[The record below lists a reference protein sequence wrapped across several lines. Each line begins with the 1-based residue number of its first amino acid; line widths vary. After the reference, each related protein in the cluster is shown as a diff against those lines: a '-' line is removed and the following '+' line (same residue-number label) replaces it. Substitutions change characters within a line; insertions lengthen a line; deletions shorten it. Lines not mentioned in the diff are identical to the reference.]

1 MISKVLL
8 FPYYLTLK
16 IRNKLY
22 DSGRKATYSFDTPVI
37 CIGNVTVGGT
47 GKTPMAEYAVRVY
60 LERYRVA
67 VLSMGYKR
75 RSKGFVVVGVDDTAD
90 QVGDEPLQ
98 IKRKFPNI
106 TVAVDRN
113 RKRGIDNLLSL
124 ADRPEVIILD
134 DGFQRREILPR
145 KTVFLVDYNR
155 PIFKDELLPI
165 GRLRDLPD
173 QIRRARAVVITK
185 CPEYTDEWE
194 CEKLRKLTRVKPDQ
208 ELFFSKVK
216 YCQPKPIF
224 EEVGDPRYIYS
235 KSVYLFT
242 GVANPRPLEEWL
254 CGQYDTISHE
264 KFKDHHKYTKSD
276 IHKIKTYADKNPLS
290 ILLTTEKDAQRLRSA
305 DVPESLKVRLFYLP
319 IEIDFLTDDDRQRFN
334 QYLLDI

>member
-16 IRNKLY
+16 IRNRLY
-22 DSGRKATYSFDTPVI
+22 DKGRKATYSFDVPVI

-47 GKTPMAEYAVRVY
+47 GKTPMTEYAVRVY
-60 LERYRVA
+60 SEKYKVA

-75 RSKGFVVVGVDDTAD
+75 RSKGFKVVGVNDTAEM
-90 QVGDEPLQ
+90 VGDEPLQ

-124 ADRPEVIILD
+124 ADAPEVIVMD

-254 CGQYDTISHE
+254 CGQYDSISHE

-305 DVPESLKVRLFYLP
+305 DIPENLKVRLFYLP
-319 IEIDFLTDDDRQRFN
+319 IEIDFLTDDDKTRFN
-334 QYLLDI
+334 SYLMDI

>member
-216 YCQPKPIF
+216 Y
-224 EEVGDPRYIYS
+224 
-235 KSVYLFT
+235 
-242 GVANPRPLEEWL
+242 
-254 CGQYDTISHE
+254 
-264 KFKDHHKYTKSD
+264 
-276 IHKIKTYADKNPLS
+276 
-290 ILLTTEKDAQRLRSA
+290 
-305 DVPESLKVRLFYLP
+305 
-319 IEIDFLTDDDRQRFN
+319 
-334 QYLLDI
+334 

>member
-16 IRNKLY
+16 IRNSLY
-22 DSGRKATYSFDTPVI
+22 DSGRKATYSFDVPII

-47 GKTPMAEYAVRVY
+47 GKTPMTEYAVRVY
-60 LERYRVA
+60 SEKYRVA

-75 RSKGFVVVGVDDTAD
+75 RSKGFVVVGVNDSAE

-134 DGFQRREILPR
+134 DGFQRREIVPR

-155 PIFKDELLPI
+155 P
-165 GRLRDLPD
+165 
-173 QIRRARAVVITK
+173 
-185 CPEYTDEWE
+185 
-194 CEKLRKLTRVKPDQ
+194 
-208 ELFFSKVK
+208 
-216 YCQPKPIF
+216 
-224 EEVGDPRYIYS
+224 
-235 KSVYLFT
+235 
-242 GVANPRPLEEWL
+242 
-254 CGQYDTISHE
+254 
-264 KFKDHHKYTKSD
+264 
-276 IHKIKTYADKNPLS
+276 
-290 ILLTTEKDAQRLRSA
+290 
-305 DVPESLKVRLFYLP
+305 
-319 IEIDFLTDDDRQRFN
+319 
-334 QYLLDI
+334 

>member
-1 MISKVLL
+1 MISKILL

-16 IRNKLY
+16 IRNSLY
-22 DSGRKATYSFDTPVI
+22 DSGRRAAHSFDVPVI

-47 GKTPMAEYAVRVY
+47 GKTPMAEYAVRLY
-60 LERYRVA
+60 SEKYRVA

-75 RSKGFVVVGVDDTAD
+75 RSKGFLVVDVNDTAEK
-90 QVGDEPLQ
+90 VGDEPLQ
-98 IKRKFPNI
+98 IKRKFPDV

-113 RKRGIDNLLSL
+113 RRRGIENLLSQEK
-124 ADRPEVIILD
+124 APEVIILD
-134 DGFQRREILPR
+134 DGFQRREILPQ
-145 KTVFLVDYNR
+145 KTVFLVDYSR

-185 CPEYTDEWE
+185 CPEYMDEWE

-216 YCQPKPIF
+216 YCQPKPVF
-224 EEVGDPRYIYS
+224 EDMGDPRYIYS
-235 KSVYLFT
+235 KSVHLFT

-254 CGQYDTISHE
+254 CGQYDAISHE
-264 KFKDHHKYTKSD
+264 KFKDHHKYTKAD
-276 IHKIKTYADKNPLS
+276 IRKIRNYARRNPLS

-305 DVPESLKVRLFYLP
+305 AVPDDLKVRLFYLP
-319 IEIDFLTDDDRQRFN
+319 IETDFLTEEDKVRFDS
-334 QYLLDI
+334 YLLDI